1 MSQGG
6 KKGRGNCKYK
16 NDVKKE
22 PNLWEKNTCRLIL
35 LKPSAKAAVLRD
47 EGKEID
53 N

>member
-6 KKGRGNCKYK
+6 KKGRENYKYK

-22 PNLWEKNTCRLIL
+22 PYVWEKNTCRLIL
-35 LKPSAKAAVLRD
+35 LKPNAKAAVLRD
-47 EGKEID
+47 EGKEVD